1 MLNRR
6 DFLKGGLAAAA
17 IGAAARGRAA
27 DEGAPVRFLVAADI
41 HYRPGVF
48 PFDTD
53 EQLRKIVARGVSE
66 KVDFGIQLGDFQHDA
81 KRGRAFIDLW
91 NDAPFRTFNVIGNHD
106 DDATTPAET
115 RAALRLERGWYRFD
129 VRGVRFVV
137 LDTNYGFVNGAFVH
151 YGRGCG
157 FSPYKLGAADRLRL
171 HPDEFPFLEEALGT
185 ATGPCVILS
194 HRMLAGEDA
203 DAVRVRQIVAAANRA
218 RPGRVALALCG
229 HNHCDRMV
237 RRDGVSYL
245 TVNSPNHVWIP
256 FRHKGYPDE
265 DVRRWREIDH
275 VVAYDGTPLSAVVT
289 VCADGHFAVRGLAG
303 GFWRGI
309 APEQLSKKLT
319 KRGIAPVI
327 RDYEG

>member
-27 DEGAPVRFLVAADI
+27 DEGAPVRFLVAVDI

-53 EQLRKIVARGVSE
+53 GQLRKIVARG
-66 KVDFGIQLGDFQHDA
+66 
-81 KRGRAFIDLW
+81 
-91 NDAPFRTFNVIGNHD
+91 
-106 DDATTPAET
+106 
-115 RAALRLERGWYRFD
+115 ALRLERGWYRFD

-194 HRMLAGEDA
+194 HRTLAGEDA

-218 RPGRVALALCG
+218 HPGRVALALCG

-237 RRDGVSYL
+237 RRDGVSFL

-289 VCADGHFAVRGLAG
+289 VRADGHFAVRGLTG

-309 APEQLSKKLT
+309 VPERISEKLT